1 MKKRSQMI
9 LLITL
14 LLVLV
19 GCNVAPETPGE
30 GTPNQSGSNESQTN
44 VVSQNQLGDGFYR
57 PILTQDETYQTSN
70 SRGITLRLNSGLNIA
85 LFEKDLIRLS
95 QESFPTSEYF
105 IKEGQVLSS
114 ETVNDWLSRAS
125 SANLEEE
132 VREELAKEAEE
143 SEVEFSEEEIT
154 AEINKRRLTEGLNPP
169 QSGSGDDRVPNYL
182 NSILELDFYHESD
195 LNADIPAGISLG
207 LAMNTVD
214 YYTDEDYT
222 RFEQDISPEVALQQ
236 GQDMANEIIWR
247 MRQME
252 GLENLPIQ
260 ISIYEQSSRD
270 DLGGGVYV
278 AIGESLNGSSS
289 IDNWET
295 LDEERLIFPLEGSN
309 SAEGNAFAN
318 FKSEIESFFPNLSG
332 VTGRAHYIDE
342 QLVSLSISVMTQ
354 FYGEQEIISFTQ
366 YLNQAA
372 LTYLP
377 MALDVEIIV
386 ESPGNIE
393 AFLKKSQTETE
404 YFSYVF
410 D

>member
-1 MKKRSQMI
+1 MKNRNQFI
-9 LLITL
+9 LLITT
-14 LLVLV
+14 LLVLT
-19 GCNVAPETPGE
+19 GCNVEPDTSGE
-30 GTPNQSGSNESQTN
+30 GINDETAANQSQSN

-57 PILTQDETYQTSN
+57 PVLTQDESYQTSN

-95 QESFPTSEYF
+95 QDSYPTSEYF
-105 IKEGQVLSS
+105 VKEGQVLSS
-114 ETVNDWLSRAS
+114 ETVTNWLRRAS
-125 SANLEEE
+125 SVNLEEE
-132 VREELAKEAEE
+132 VREELAEQAEE
-143 SEVEFSEEEIT
+143 SEVEFSEEEIV
-154 AEINKRRLTEGLNPP
+154 AKIEERRTVEGLNPR
-169 QSGSGDDRVPNYL
+169 QSGDREDRVPNYL

-195 LNADIPAGISLG
+195 LNADRPSGISIG

-214 YYTDEDYT
+214 YYSDEEYR

-236 GQDMANEIIWR
+236 GQNIADEIVWR
-247 MRQME
+247 MRRME
-252 GLENLPIQ
+252 GLAEIPIQ

-270 DLGGGVYV
+270 DLAGGVYV
-278 AIGESLNGSSS
+278 AVGESLNGSTS
-289 IDNWET
+289 INNWET
-295 LDEERLIFPLEGSN
+295 LNEERLIFPLEGSN

-332 VTGRAHYIDE
+332 VTGRAHYMDE
-342 QLVSLSISVMTQ
+342 QLVSLSINVMTQ

-377 MALDVEIIV
+377 MGLDVEIIV

-393 AFLKKSQTETE
+393 AFLKKDQTETE

>member
-1 MKKRSQMI
+1 
-9 LLITL
+9 
-14 LLVLV
+14 
-19 GCNVAPETPGE
+19 
-30 GTPNQSGSNESQTN
+30 
-44 VVSQNQLGDGFYR
+44 
-57 PILTQDETYQTSN
+57 
-70 SRGITLRLNSGLNIA
+70 
-85 LFEKDLIRLS
+85 
-95 QESFPTSEYF
+95 
-105 IKEGQVLSS
+105 
-114 ETVNDWLSRAS
+114 
-125 SANLEEE
+125 
-132 VREELAKEAEE
+132 
-143 SEVEFSEEEIT
+143 
-154 AEINKRRLTEGLNPP
+154 
-169 QSGSGDDRVPNYL
+169 
-182 NSILELDFYHESD
+182 
-195 LNADIPAGISLG
+195 
-207 LAMNTVD
+207 
-214 YYTDEDYT
+214 
-222 RFEQDISPEVALQQ
+222 
-236 GQDMANEIIWR
+236 
-247 MRQME
+247 ME

>member
-1 MKKRSQMI
+1 MKNNNRFI
-9 LLITL
+9 LLITT

-19 GCNVAPETPGE
+19 GCNVAPDTPGE
-30 GTPNQSGSNESQTN
+30 GTMGQSETNQSQTN
-44 VVSQNQLGDGFYR
+44 VVNQNQLGDGFYR
-57 PILTQDETYQTSN
+57 PVLTPDETYQTSN

-105 IKEGQVLSS
+105 VKEGQVLSS
-114 ETVNDWLSRAS
+114 ETVSNWLGRAS
-125 SANLEEE
+125 TANLEEE
-132 VREELAKEAEE
+132 VREEFAEQAE
-143 SEVEFSEEEIT
+143 DSDEEIT
-154 AEINKRRLTEGLNPP
+154 EDEIIAEINNRRLVEGLNPP
-169 QSGSGDDRVPNYL
+169 QSGSGENRSPNYL
-182 NSILELDFYHESD
+182 SSILEFDFYQESD
-195 LNADIPAGISLG
+195 VNADIPAGISIG

-214 YYTDEDYT
+214 YYSDEDYT
-222 RFEQDISPEVALQQ
+222 RFEQDIAPEVALQQ
-236 GQDMANEIIWR
+236 GQDMASEIVWR

-252 GLENLPIQ
+252 GLGELPIQ
-260 ISIYEQSSRD
+260 VSIYEQSSRD

-278 AIGESLNGSSS
+278 AVGESLNGATS

-295 LDEERLIFPLEGSN
+295 LSEERLIFPLEGSN

-366 YLNQAA
+366 YLKQAA

-393 AFLKKSQTETE
+393 AFLKKSQTETD